1 MLGLS
6 VSKLI
11 IRIITLVIA
20 FTVHEFS
27 HAWTANSFGDQTPK
41 DHGRLTL
48 NPLVHLDP
56 FGSLLLLVAGFG
68 WAKPV
73 PVNPYVLNQRSPSA
87 FMWVSLAGPLSNL
100 IMAVLAAIPIRLG
113 LIQYQISSSTF
124 IPTAYEFAIEFIII
138 NLALML
144 FNLIP
149 LAPLDGE
156 KVLDF
161 LLPQNLRQ
169 GWNKIK
175 QYGPII
181 LLAGRVRA
189 RMRVDV
195 RREVE
200 GLLSRERPRRRLR
213 HVVLDEARR
222 ALEARHGGA
231 DRVRLGTPERR
242 DGADP
247 LAIGAMA
254 GAAGLCGEERLAARN
269 VADQRV
275 GHGDEAVGAVD
286 LGADRDVLG
295 DEGHVRE
302 QVGHLATLHRDGV
315 AGERAGEAVV
325 HAVGECDHGAGARHV
340 LGKARVRAGE
350 RGRTRLEP
358 VVLVTAR
365 AAQVPRGV
373 RREAL
378 GREAQEVEPAS
389 DRGAH
394 GIVGDVGFAIRL
406 PRRFIEGHRLRGGGV
421 ADRGRGRLL
430 GGAGNDCE
438 ASDDDADAGG
448 THDRTPAHGKV

>member
-124 IPTAYEFAIEFIII
+124 LPTAYEFAIEFIII

-181 LLAGRVRA
+181 LLALVFVLPMIGIDLISMVLTPA
-189 RMRVDV
+189 LS
-195 RREVE
+195 
-200 GLLSRERPRRRLR
+200 GLL
-213 HVVLDEARR
+213 
-222 ALEARHGGA
+222 
-231 DRVRLGTPERR
+231 
-242 DGADP
+242 
-247 LAIGAMA
+247 
-254 GAAGLCGEERLAARN
+254 
-269 VADQRV
+269 
-275 GHGDEAVGAVD
+275 
-286 LGADRDVLG
+286 
-295 DEGHVRE
+295 
-302 QVGHLATLHRDGV
+302 
-315 AGERAGEAVV
+315 
-325 HAVGECDHGAGARHV
+325 HV
-340 LGKARVRAGE
+340 LIG
-350 RGRTRLEP
+350 
-358 VVLVTAR
+358 
-365 AAQVPRGV
+365 
-373 RREAL
+373 
-378 GREAQEVEPAS
+378 
-389 DRGAH
+389 
-394 GIVGDVGFAIRL
+394 GF
-406 PRRFIEGHRLRGGGV
+406 
-421 ADRGRGRLL
+421 
-430 GGAGNDCE
+430 
-438 ASDDDADAGG
+438 
-448 THDRTPAHGKV
+448 

>member
-6 VSKLI
+6 ISKLI

-73 PVNPYVLNQRSPSA
+73 PVNPYILNRRSSSA

-100 IMAVLAAIPIRLG
+100 LMAVLAAIPLRFG
-113 LIQYQISSSTF
+113 FIQYQIPTSKF

-161 LLPQNLRQ
+161 FLPQNLQQ

-181 LLAGRVRA
+181 LLALIFVLPMIGIDLISMVLTPA
-189 RMRVDV
+189 LS
-195 RREVE
+195 
-200 GLLSRERPRRRLR
+200 GLLR
-213 HVVLDEARR
+213 VLI
-222 ALEARHGGA
+222 GGY
-231 DRVRLGTPERR
+231 
-242 DGADP
+242 
-247 LAIGAMA
+247 
-254 GAAGLCGEERLAARN
+254 
-269 VADQRV
+269 
-275 GHGDEAVGAVD
+275 
-286 LGADRDVLG
+286 
-295 DEGHVRE
+295 
-302 QVGHLATLHRDGV
+302 
-315 AGERAGEAVV
+315 
-325 HAVGECDHGAGARHV
+325 
-340 LGKARVRAGE
+340 
-350 RGRTRLEP
+350 
-358 VVLVTAR
+358 
-365 AAQVPRGV
+365 
-373 RREAL
+373 
-378 GREAQEVEPAS
+378 
-389 DRGAH
+389 
-394 GIVGDVGFAIRL
+394 
-406 PRRFIEGHRLRGGGV
+406 
-421 ADRGRGRLL
+421 
-430 GGAGNDCE
+430 
-438 ASDDDADAGG
+438 
-448 THDRTPAHGKV
+448 

>member
-124 IPTAYEFAIEFIII
+124 LPTAYEFAIEFIII

-181 LLAGRVRA
+181 LLALVFVLPMIGIDLISMVLTPA
-189 RMRVDV
+189 LS
-195 RREVE
+195 
-200 GLLSRERPRRRLR
+200 GLLR
-213 HVVLDEARR
+213 VLI
-222 ALEARHGGA
+222 GG
-231 DRVRLGTPERR
+231 
-242 DGADP
+242 
-247 LAIGAMA
+247 
-254 GAAGLCGEERLAARN
+254 
-269 VADQRV
+269 
-275 GHGDEAVGAVD
+275 
-286 LGADRDVLG
+286 
-295 DEGHVRE
+295 
-302 QVGHLATLHRDGV
+302 
-315 AGERAGEAVV
+315 
-325 HAVGECDHGAGARHV
+325 
-340 LGKARVRAGE
+340 
-350 RGRTRLEP
+350 
-358 VVLVTAR
+358 
-365 AAQVPRGV
+365 
-373 RREAL
+373 
-378 GREAQEVEPAS
+378 
-389 DRGAH
+389 
-394 GIVGDVGFAIRL
+394 F
-406 PRRFIEGHRLRGGGV
+406 
-421 ADRGRGRLL
+421 
-430 GGAGNDCE
+430 
-438 ASDDDADAGG
+438 
-448 THDRTPAHGKV
+448 